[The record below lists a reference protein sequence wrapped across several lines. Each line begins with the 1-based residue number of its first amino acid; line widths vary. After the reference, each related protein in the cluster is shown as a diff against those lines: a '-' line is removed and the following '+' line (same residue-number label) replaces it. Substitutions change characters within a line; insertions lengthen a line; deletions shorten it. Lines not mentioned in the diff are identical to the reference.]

1 MEISLE
7 NRLIRAAET
16 ARPASAKKGNP
27 ERSEAAASGPRPE
40 TDKLTVTRQAIEKL
54 TEQSA
59 RLKDLLEPDE
69 TERRIPYLWDL
80 DGEESGNSE
89 LDAMAEGLKTMRR
102 CQEIARRIMRGDKV
116 PPEDERYLMEND
128 PDGFKLAMAMRMPK
142 KKPKEWESVLKDDQ
156 KKTEPSD
163 GGGEEAAPTA
173 EASGGAS
180 EGGTSDT
187 GGSAE

>member
-7 NRLIRAAET
+7 SRLIRAAQR
-16 ARPASAKKGNP
+16 ARPASAQKEGFEKTG
-27 ERSEAAASGPRPE
+27 AADGSQSKA
-40 TDKLTVTRQAIEKL
+40 DKLTLTQQAIEQL

-59 RLKDLLEPDE
+59 RLKSLLEQEKPE
-69 TERRIPYLWDL
+69 LQFPCLWNMDK
-80 DGEESGNSE
+80 EESGDPQ
-89 LDAMAEGLKTMRR
+89 LDALEEGLKSMRR

-128 PDGFKLAMAMRMPK
+128 PEGFKLAMAMRKPK
-142 KKPKEWESVLKDDQ
+142 KKPKEWESVLRDE
-156 KKTEPSD
+156 KKSQQQSD
-163 GGGEEAAPTA
+163 GGEEAAPAA